1 MYLKVYLS
9 VFAII
14 CSCSGENGKN
24 MDLQYFNVDYNNI
37 EEVQVLHRKTNKK
50 ILVANKKTIEQL
62 FSDYINDRE
71 KNIAKFMP
79 EYIVD
84 VKYRDSIDTYLISG
98 YYINMDDITYK
109 MKRNFNDF
117 YNYIIEDNNH
127 KRHRVRQ

>member
-14 CSCSGENGKN
+14 YSCSGENGKN

-50 ILVANKKTIEQL
+50 ILVTNKKTIEQL

-71 KNIAKFMP
+71 KIVAKFMP

-117 YNYIIEDNNH
+117 YSSILEDDNH
-127 KRHRVRQ
+127 R